1 MTINDIA
8 PEFLEKYK
16 LVMQELAE
24 GILKAF
30 KPVLDNLSEFF
41 GTLEP
46 YQKFELSHPRKKPRG
61 SIRRYKR
68 KMRGE
73 RSRNDKQKP

>member
-8 PEFLEKYK
+8 PELLEKYK
-16 LVMQELAE
+16 LMMQELGE
-24 GILKAF
+24 GIVKAL

-41 GTLEP
+41 DALEP
-46 YQKFELSHPRKKPRG
+46 FQKFELAHPRKKPRG

-68 KMRGE
+68 KMRGK
-73 RSRNDKQKP
+73 RRKNNG